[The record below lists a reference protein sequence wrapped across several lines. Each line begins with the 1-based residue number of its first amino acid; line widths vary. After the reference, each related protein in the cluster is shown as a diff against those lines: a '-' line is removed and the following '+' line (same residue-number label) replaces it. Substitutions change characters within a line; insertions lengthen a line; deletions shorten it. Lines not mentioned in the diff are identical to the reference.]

1 MTDVLIVGGG
11 VAGSSLAIMLGRKGL
26 AVRVFE
32 KARFPREKPCGEG
45 LMPQGVAVLQR
56 LGLTA
61 AVGGCPFYGVR
72 FQFHAQTR
80 EAGAPK
86 VIRFR
91 SPGVG
96 QRRRV
101 LDQVLLSAAAATSG
115 VQVHIG
121 TRVDGPITEK
131 GTVVGLRVDGQ
142 EVRAPLVIGADGAHS
157 VIRQQLGLNE
167 PARRARFGI
176 RAHFRLRERGV
187 EVPWVEVFIG
197 ASYEIYVTPLPNRQV
212 AVAILAKA
220 GTFGRHPAL
229 EFNSLCRTFPVLAS
243 RLDGAEQI
251 TPVLGASPLNGRA
264 RAGVVCGAV
273 LLGDAAGF
281 LDPIAGTGMTQA
293 LITAELL
300 AEHVA
305 NRRSADSGW
314 LQSFELERQ
323 SMLREHRILAQ
334 AVLWLSQRPRL
345 AKRLLSVPDRCPFL
359 SRCFL

>member
-1 MTDVLIVGGG
+1 
-11 VAGSSLAIMLGRKGL
+11 
-26 AVRVFE
+26 
-32 KARFPREKPCGEG
+32 
-45 LMPQGVAVLQR
+45 MPQGVAVLQR

-61 AVGGCPFYGVR
+61 AVGGYPFYGVR
-72 FQFHAQTR
+72 YHFHAQTR
-80 EAGAPK
+80 EVGAPK

-91 SPGVG
+91 SPGLG

-101 LDQVLLSAAAATSG
+101 LDQVLLSAAEATSG
-115 VQVHIG
+115 VQVHTG

-131 GTVVGLRVDGQ
+131 GAVVGLRVDGQ
-142 EVRAPLVIGADGAHS
+142 ELRAPLVLGAEGAHS
-157 VIRQQLGLNE
+157 AIRQKLGLNE
-167 PARRARFGI
+167 PARRARFGV

-187 EVPWVEVFIG
+187 EVPWVEVFG
-197 ASYEIYVTPLPNRQV
+197 ASYEIYVTPLPHRQV

-264 RAGVVCGAV
+264 RAGVGRGAV

-305 NRRSADSGW
+305 RRRSADSGW

-334 AVLWLSQRPRL
+334 VVLWLSQRPRL
-345 AKRLLSVPDRCPFL
+345 AKRLLRASDRCPFL

>member
-1 MTDVLIVGGG
+1 MTDVLIARGG
-11 VAGSSLAIMLGRKGL
+11 VAGSSLAIMLGRKGM

-61 AVGGCPFYGVR
+61 AVGGFPFYGVR
-72 FQFHAQTR
+72 FHFHAQTS
-80 EAGAPK
+80 EVGAPK

-91 SPGVG
+91 SPGLG

-115 VQVHIG
+115 VQVHTG
-121 TRVDGPITEK
+121 TKVDGPITEK
-131 GTVVGLRVDGQ
+131 GAVVGLRVDGQ
-142 EVRAPLVIGADGAHS
+142 ELRAPLVIGADGAHS
-157 VIRQQLGLNE
+157 AIRQQLGLNE
-167 PARRARFGI
+167 PARRARFGV
-176 RAHFRLRERGV
+176 RAHFRLGECGV
-187 EVPWVEVFIG
+187 EVPWVEVFVG
-197 ASYEIYVTPLPNRQV
+197 ASYEIYVTPLPDRQV
-212 AVAILAKA
+212 SVAILAKA

-229 EFNSLCRTFPVLAS
+229 EFNSLWRAFPVLAS

-251 TPVLGASPLNGRA
+251 TPVLGASPLNGCA
-264 RAGVVCGAV
+264 RAGVGCGAV

-293 LITAELL
+293 LITAELP

-305 NRRSADSGW
+305 HQRNADSRW
-314 LQSFELERQ
+314 LHSFELERQ
-323 SMLREHRILAQ
+323 SMLRKHRVLTQ
-334 AVLWLSQRPRL
+334 VVLWLSQRASFGKAIIERT
-345 AKRLLSVPDRCPFL
+345 
-359 SRCFL
+359 